1 MTAVAAGSFV
11 VGVLI
16 GVAVGDLTRRHL
28 RRVNR
33 MLADDVHRARA
44 LRDQW
49 MQIAQD
55 RLAAPDARDWVRRSE
70 VIRLAHVTPLRSMSA
85 EQAEVVAAEN
95 RELRRQLAHREAPDA

>member
-11 VGVLI
+11 VGVLV
-16 GVAVGDLTRRHL
+16 GVAAGDLTRRHL

-70 VIRLAHVTPLRSMSA
+70 VIRLAHVA
-85 EQAEVVAAEN
+85 EQAEAVAAAEVAAG
-95 RELRRQLAHREAPDA
+95 EVAHREAPDA

>member
-11 VGVLI
+11 VGVLV
-16 GVAVGDLTRRHL
+16 GVAAGDLTRRHL

-70 VIRLAHVTPLRSMSA
+70 VIRLAHVA
-85 EQAEVVAAEN
+85 EQAEAVAAEN

>member
-11 VGVLI
+11 VGVLV
-16 GVAVGDLTRRHL
+16 GLAAGDLTRRHL
-28 RRVNR
+28 RCVNR

-70 VIRLAHVTPLRSMSA
+70 VIRLAHIA
-85 EQAEVVAAEN
+85 EQAEAVAAEN
-95 RELRRQLAHREAPDA
+95 RELRRQLAHGNGGAS

>member
-11 VGVLI
+11 VGVLV
-16 GVAVGDLTRRHL
+16 GVAAGDLTRRHL

-55 RLAAPDARDWVRRSE
+55 RLAAPDARDWVRRAD
-70 VIRLAHVTPLRSMSA
+70 VIRLAHIA
-85 EQAEVVAAEN
+85 EQAEAVAAEN
-95 RELRRQLAHREAPDA
+95 RELRRQLAHGNGGST

>member
-16 GVAVGDLTRRHL
+16 GVAAGDLTRRHL

-70 VIRLAHVTPLRSMSA
+70 VIRLAHVA
-85 EQAEVVAAEN
+85 EQAEAVAAEN

>member
-11 VGVLI
+11 VGVLV
-16 GVAVGDLTRRHL
+16 GVAAGDLTRRHL

-70 VIRLAHVTPLRSMSA
+70 VIRLAHVA
-85 EQAEVVAAEN
+85 EQAEAVAAEK
-95 RELRRQLAHREAPDA
+95 RELRRQLAHFNGGAS

>member
-11 VGVLI
+11 VGVLV
-16 GVAVGDLTRRHL
+16 GLAAGDLTRRHL
-28 RRVNR
+28 RCVNR

-55 RLAAPDARDWVRRSE
+55 RLAAPDARDWVSRSD
-70 VIRLAHVTPLRSMSA
+70 VIRLAHIA
-85 EQAEVVAAEN
+85 EQAEAVAAEN
-95 RELRRQLAHREAPDA
+95 RELRRQLAHREAGDA

>member
-11 VGVLI
+11 VGVLV
-16 GVAVGDLTRRHL
+16 GVAAGDLTRRHL

-70 VIRLAHVTPLRSMSA
+70 VIRLAHVA

-95 RELRRQLAHREAPDA
+95 RELRRQLAHRNGGAS

>member
-11 VGVLI
+11 VGVLV
-16 GVAVGDLTRRHL
+16 GVAAGDLTRRHL

-70 VIRLAHVTPLRSMSA
+70 VIRLAHVA
-85 EQAEVVAAEN
+85 EQAEAVAAEN
-95 RELRRQLAHREAPDA
+95 RELRRQLAHGNGGST